1 MTRTLLILLPAFSLL
16 AQTAEKSNSE
26 VKFDTAQARVVFATE
41 QPHQPSPLH
50 EHKLNRVMVYLD
62 SGEMIE
68 TNAAGRRRTI
78 DFKAGEV
85 RWSPATG
92 PHISE
97 YNADHPV
104 RIVEVEIKN
113 MPASAPP
120 ANPLDP
126 VKVDPKHYALI
137 LENNQ
142 VRVLRV
148 RFGPHESSA
157 RHEHAM
163 NHVVV
168 YLTDQARG
176 KAGEVHLDGPT
187 THSEQNT
194 LDQAVERIA
203 IDLK

>member
-1 MTRTLLILLPAFSLL
+1 MSRTLLILLPAVSLF
-16 AQTAEKSNSE
+16 AQSAEKSNSE

-41 QPHQPSPLH
+41 QPRQPSPLH

-62 SGEMIE
+62 GGEMIE
-68 TNAAGRRRTI
+68 TNAAGRRQTI

-97 YNADHPV
+97 YIADHPV

-168 YLTDQARG
+168 YLTDQAHG
-176 KAGEVHLDGPT
+176 QAGEVHLDGST